1 MKNMSYMFYKC
12 SSLTS
17 LNLSNFNTNKV
28 NNMDSMFS
36 HCSSL
41 SSLNLT
47 NFNTDYVNN
56 MSYMFFHISKSCKI
70 IHNDN
75 RISLELNNS
84 KLSFCYL
91 F

>member
-1 MKNMSYMFYKC
+1 MSYMFYKC

-17 LNLSNFNTNKV
+17 LNLSNFNTDNVK
-28 NNMDSMFS
+28 NMSYMFS

-70 IHNDN
+70 IHNDK
-75 RISLELNNS
+75 IIEKELKDTKYS
-84 KLSFCYL
+84 SQCYI